1 VFYGEERED
10 KLVAM
15 GEMCASIAHEIR
27 NPLGSMELFCSLL
40 EKDLRT
46 QPELL
51 HLAEQVHTG
60 IRAINRIIT
69 NCLSFSSSATPQ
81 RECMADVEG
90 YLRSVAALSGDGVLP
105 VTIDHTQSAEP
116 VVDPYLL
123 QQALNNLLRNA
134 IEAAGSNGSVQLRS
148 CVDSQQWMIE
158 VTDNGAGMTAEEQ
171 ARIFEP
177 FYTTKRGGTGL
188 GLAITFAIVRA
199 HGGEISVQSEVGK
212 GTKFTVT
219 IPAGEEA

>member
-1 VFYGEERED
+1 
-10 KLVAM
+10 
-15 GEMCASIAHEIR
+15 
-27 NPLGSMELFCSLL
+27 
-40 EKDLRT
+40 
-46 QPELL
+46 
-51 HLAEQVHTG
+51 
-60 IRAINRIIT
+60 
-69 NCLSFSSSATPQ
+69 
-81 RECMADVEG
+81 MADVEG